1 MKLSKHR
8 RETLAKINMT
18 PMIDITFLLLIFFM
32 TVTQVSKINKEQLEL
47 SQQKGTEEQQEGV
60 VTVNVTKEGQVIVS
74 GNTVSIPA
82 LMAIVGNEVAAKGGD
97 PARVKVALRIDR
109 RAECRI
115 PNEIVTALAQLGV
128 QKVNLRVEA
137 PQG

>member
-60 VTVNVTKEGQVIVS
+60 VTVNVTKEGQVIV
-74 GNTVSIPA
+74 P
-82 LMAIVGNEVAAKGGD
+82 
-97 PARVKVALRIDR
+97 
-109 RAECRI
+109 
-115 PNEIVTALAQLGV
+115 
-128 QKVNLRVEA
+128 
-137 PQG
+137 